1 MRPSPFW
8 LCLVFAASALGGCAS
23 LAPPYQRP
31 VAPVA
36 SQWALVDPTAGQAAG
51 PVAAEI
57 AWQDFFADARLRQI
71 VATALRENRD
81 LRATVLSIE
90 RARALYQGQRAG
102 QFPFVDASAS
112 FAVQR
117 TPSTLSATGDAFT
130 SRQYGVGVGVSAFE
144 LDFFGR
150 ARSLS
155 EAALQQF
162 LATEEAR
169 RATQISVV
177 AEVATAYLVLAA
189 DQERLKLAHDTLASQ
204 RDSYR
209 LTLRSYELGASS
221 GLERAQA
228 QTTVDAARADVAG
241 FSAQVAQDLNALTLI
256 VGAPIPDEL
265 LPQGTPDLLTVFTDL
280 PAGVPSQVLQQRPD
294 VLQAERTLQAAQADI
309 GAARAAF
316 FPSISLTGSFGKA
329 SADLGSLFGSNA
341 LTWSFLPTI
350 SLPIFDA
357 GLRRANLEV
366 SEAMR
371 DIAVAGYEKA
381 IQTAFREVADALAA
395 RSTLNDQLEAR
406 QSLVDATVLSQ
417 RLSNALYRNGVS
429 SYLELLDA
437 QRSLYSAQQGLIS
450 VRLALLSNRV
460 TVYRVLGGGWRDAA
474 LAGERVPGSSPSS
487 LPAR

>member
-36 SQWALVDPTAGQAAG
+36 SQWALVDPTAGQGAG

-177 AEVATAYLVLAA
+177 AEADMSGSPVAHQYSTLSSSSTAVA
-189 DQERLKLAHDTLASQ
+189 RP
-204 RDSYR
+204 
-209 LTLRSYELGASS
+209 S
-221 GLERAQA
+221 GRN
-228 QTTVDAARADVAG
+228 VVG
-241 FSAQVAQDLNALTLI
+241 LNACACTRD
-256 VGAPIPDEL
+256 GR
-265 LPQGTPDLLTVFTDL
+265 
-280 PAGVPSQVLQQRPD
+280 S
-294 VLQAERTLQAAQADI
+294 
-309 GAARAAF
+309 RA
-316 FPSISLTGSFGKA
+316 
-329 SADLGSLFGSNA
+329 
-341 LTWSFLPTI
+341 
-350 SLPIFDA
+350 
-357 GLRRANLEV
+357 
-366 SEAMR
+366 
-371 DIAVAGYEKA
+371 
-381 IQTAFREVADALAA
+381 
-395 RSTLNDQLEAR
+395 
-406 QSLVDATVLSQ
+406 
-417 RLSNALYRNGVS
+417 
-429 SYLELLDA
+429 
-437 QRSLYSAQQGLIS
+437 
-450 VRLALLSNRV
+450 
-460 TVYRVLGGGWRDAA
+460 
-474 LAGERVPGSSPSS
+474 
-487 LPAR
+487 